1 VSAPARQNS
10 SSPGPAADQAALAP
24 GSGSG
29 PVKNPIPGQ
38 IKGVAA
44 VGSAAANEVAAPT
57 GETGDRNNLIS
68 RTVEELYA
76 LLSQS
81 HELREDL
88 IAHGVTFHMLN
99 ALVELGVHDKLEE
112 QAGMMKTAVA
122 ASVTAH
128 GPEAITHEE
137 LTSSIAAIV
146 AIDKD
151 TRHVRHVAGQQGVH
165 MLAMNHLTQ
174 MMRLNP
180 GDRGKQ
186 AVNTFVAYADAAGI
200 KLDQVQPILAK
211 FQEEEKSV
219 LPQIMEDPEPQKR
232 DQLRQ
237 LARDVAVGLVL
248 TMVVMWMVL

>member
-1 VSAPARQNS
+1 L
-10 SSPGPAADQAALAP
+10 LA
-24 GSGSG
+24 
-29 PVKNPIPGQ
+29 
-38 IKGVAA
+38 
-44 VGSAAANEVAAPT
+44 
-57 GETGDRNNLIS
+57 
-68 RTVEELYA
+68 
-76 LLSQS
+76 QS

-112 QAGMMKTAVA
+112 QAEMMKTAVA
-122 ASVTAH
+122 ASVAAH

-137 LTSSIAAIV
+137 LTSSIEDIV
-146 AIDKD
+146 TVDKD

-200 KLDQVQPILAK
+200 KLDQVQAILAK
-211 FQEEEKSV
+211 YQEEEKSV
-219 LPQIMEDPEPQKR
+219 LPQIEDDPEPQRR
-232 DQLRQ
+232 DQLRL
-237 LARDVAVGLVL
+237 LARDITVGLVL
-248 TMVVMWMVL
+248 TLVVMWMVL